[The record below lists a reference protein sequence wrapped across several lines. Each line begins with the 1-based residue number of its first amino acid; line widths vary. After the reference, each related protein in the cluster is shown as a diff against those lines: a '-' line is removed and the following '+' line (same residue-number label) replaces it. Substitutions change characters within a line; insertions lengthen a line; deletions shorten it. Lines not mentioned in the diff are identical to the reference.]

1 MAIYL
6 TKDIIH
12 VLNGIP
18 LKVLPLI
25 EVSMNAEGIDSLPFY
40 VWIVDNK
47 YRFGILDCN
56 KITPLNQSHYICEEA
71 KQVVNNLP
79 LNPQHLLKAI
89 GILKLSQK
97 QEITLNFL
105 KSISRICNNN
115 EDSTVDSI
123 FSSLR
128 DISALLTS
136 MMADIKDAVRQEED
150 ELVSSLQKT
159 NSGVKS
165 LNFNFTESNLQHPN
179 EAWINM
185 IKSLN
190 QAIASNDVDEIKIT
204 GLKALKAA
212 PYEGDYFAY
221 SSTIALESIGLTH
234 RYCHDTAVFN
244 GITHA
249 ELEDICRTV
258 AYKVGHNLSLGY
270 PLNVDADPL
279 FYTDDKVELNVFHTV
294 KYLMRILEK
303 YPNKQIATKRDKS
316 LCVVKIEKNIA
327 NVTFFFNNST
337 KHRYCL
343 DHAKGIKDM
352 KELLQN
358 LVIITECVDIPTT
371 VDRAELL

>member
-136 MMADIKDAVRQEED
+136 MMADIKDG
-150 ELVSSLQKT
+150 SGKKKMSLFRRYKKLIQ
-159 NSGVKS
+159 
-165 LNFNFTESNLQHPN
+165 
-179 EAWINM
+179 
-185 IKSLN
+185 
-190 QAIASNDVDEIKIT
+190 
-204 GLKALKAA
+204 ALK
-212 PYEGDYFAY
+212 
-221 SSTIALESIGLTH
+221 
-234 RYCHDTAVFN
+234 V
-244 GITHA
+244 
-249 ELEDICRTV
+249 
-258 AYKVGHNLSLGY
+258 
-270 PLNVDADPL
+270 
-279 FYTDDKVELNVFHTV
+279 
-294 KYLMRILEK
+294 
-303 YPNKQIATKRDKS
+303 
-316 LCVVKIEKNIA
+316 
-327 NVTFFFNNST
+327 
-337 KHRYCL
+337 
-343 DHAKGIKDM
+343 
-352 KELLQN
+352 
-358 LVIITECVDIPTT
+358 
-371 VDRAELL
+371 